1 MRGASRLIPLPSFLA
16 LLPAGAHFWRSG
28 QPGLAAA
35 CLALA
40 LLAWGRAA
48 WVRLLLLLVLPL
60 LAARWVWAAAQF
72 VQMRMFMG
80 EAWHRLAVIL
90 LSVAL
95 LTALGR
101 PAPAARIRATTLP
114 QGGHERAHPT
124 GRPVPLPCP
133 VAASLAYEAATAGH

>member
-48 WVRLLLLLVLPL
+48 WVRLLLLLVL
-60 LAARWVWAAAQF
+60 
-72 VQMRMFMG
+72 
-80 EAWHRLAVIL
+80 
-90 LSVAL
+90 
-95 LTALGR
+95 
-101 PAPAARIRATTLP
+101 TLP
-114 QGGHERAHPT
+114 H
-124 GRPVPLPCP
+124 C
-133 VAASLAYEAATAGH
+133 AYHL